1 MAFVIREQ
9 FRRDATKSA
18 DNVVFERG
26 WTVWKE
32 TTGIIVP
39 SEVDEIFTAMNGTV
53 QVGSAYPLLGGLKCV
68 EVRPSSRDDI
78 EIWDVSARY
87 EVPKAETPPDS
98 FSEFMQQAQNNSPEN
113 PFGPEFSGGGQ
124 TVEEYRVRDLDGRLF
139 VNSAKQPFRNL
150 VPIPVTIQVDR
161 VTVSQA
167 NRANTANQGRA
178 DGRRLLASVSYQSAE
193 HVNKQNGVRTRY
205 YKNTFEVWTHPDRDW
220 ARVEVIDA
228 GFKQIKNGKLITI
241 VDPDTK
247 EPYSE
252 ESLLDGN
259 GQLLGAGGNPQTI
272 EFRIRNEGPLGV
284 PFLS

>member
-1 MAFVIREQ
+1 MPFVIREQ

-32 TTGIIVP
+32 TSGVIVA
-39 SEVDEIFTAMNGTV
+39 SEADEIFTAMNGTV
-53 QVGSAYPLLGGLKCV
+53 QVGSAYPSLGGLKCV

-87 EVPKAETPPDS
+87 EIPKAETPPDS
-98 FSEFMQQAQNNSPEN
+98 FSQFMSQSQNNSPEN

-167 NRANTANQGRA
+167 NPANTANQGRA

-193 HVNKQNGVRTRY
+193 HVNKQTGVRTRY
-205 YKNTFEVWTHPDRDW
+205 YKNTYEVWTHPDRDW

-228 GFKQIKNGKLITI
+228 GFKQIKNGKLVTI
-241 VDPDTK
+241 VDPATK

-252 ESLLDGN
+252 ESLLN
-259 GQLLGAGGNPQTI
+259 GAGGLLGAGADPQTI
-272 EFRIRNEGPLGV
+272 EFRIRNEGALGV
-284 PFLS
+284 PFLG